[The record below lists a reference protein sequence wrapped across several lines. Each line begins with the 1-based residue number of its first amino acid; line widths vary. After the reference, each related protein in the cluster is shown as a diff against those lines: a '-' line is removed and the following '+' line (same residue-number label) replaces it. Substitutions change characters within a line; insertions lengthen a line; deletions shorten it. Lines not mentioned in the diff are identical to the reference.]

1 MLTQREKLEVLIE
14 KMKKHDFFD
23 GPYMISRE
31 ESQVILRAMRM
42 HHRDLDRGHKEYLAN
57 RDEIN
62 QKSKEWY
69 QQNKEQIS
77 IRKNQRRKEL
87 EFQKAM
93 EAINK

>member
-1 MLTQREKLEVLIE
+1 MLTQREKLEILIE
-14 KMKKHDFFD
+14 KIKKHDFFD

-31 ESQVILRAMRM
+31 ESQVILRAMKM

-62 QKSKEWY
+62 QKSKERY
-69 QQNKEQIS
+69 QQNRDEIKA
-77 IRKNQRRKEL
+77 KKKQRRKEL